1 MKLEVIGKMD
11 LNSKTALPMQLSVVC
26 LSTLGAFVC
35 CLLAS
40 GCSDG
45 ANNRASIERAE
56 SQVARIAEDLDRRT
70 TESGVYIRAE
80 KDEIKERDPWGTPVK
95 VTYSQG
101 GVAETLSVRSAG
113 PDRMFQTQD
122 DIIAQGMAAN
132 LKGIGEGIKK
142 NAEETA
148 ANAAKG
154 AVKGAVAG
162 VKESIKDALPSR
174 KKKQASDERQEVKQ

>member
-1 MKLEVIGKMD
+1 MNLEVVGKMD
-11 LNSKTALPMQLSVVC
+11 LNSKTTLPKQRGAVC
-26 LSTLGAFVC
+26 LPSLGAVVC

-40 GCSDG
+40 GCSNG
-45 ANNRASIERAE
+45 ANQRASIERAQ
-56 SQVARIAEDLDRRT
+56 SQVARIAEDLDGRT

-113 PDRMFQTQD
+113 PDRTFQTQD
-122 DIIAQGMAAN
+122 DIFAQGMAAN

-154 AVKGAVAG
+154 VVKGAVTG

-174 KKKQASDERQEVKQ
+174 NKKRVSDEQQEEEQ